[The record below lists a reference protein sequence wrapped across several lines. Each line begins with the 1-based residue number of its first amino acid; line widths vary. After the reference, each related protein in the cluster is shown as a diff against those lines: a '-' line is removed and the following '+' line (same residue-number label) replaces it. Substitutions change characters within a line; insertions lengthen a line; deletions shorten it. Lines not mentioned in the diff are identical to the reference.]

1 MVELIAQTKE
11 YLNDMLKVNRSPITI
26 ELATLLSKGILNDD
40 EYYRSVL
47 DMGR

>member
-1 MVELIAQTKE
+1 
-11 YLNDMLKVNRSPITI
+11 MLRVNRSPIVI

-47 DMGR
+47 DMGREQIESIVQKK